1 MRKTMIAVGAVAC
14 VLLPALA
21 FAALPKKD
29 ADYRYCDRPNN
40 CPLTFHT
47 SGTGRKVKELNMYNR
62 CATLPAEYPGVRVK
76 DTGRFSKSGTVEDVL
91 SNEVDFTI
99 KGKFKRAK
107 KAVGTFEL
115 DGGSKR
121 NCDAD
126 PEEFVAKF
134 VPPAE

>member
-1 MRKTMIAVGAVAC
+1 MRKIAAVVAVVAC
-14 VLLPALA
+14 AIPALA

-29 ADYRYCDRPNN
+29 ADYRYCDRPNS

-47 SGTGRKVKELNMYNR
+47 SGTGRKIKDLNMYNR
-62 CATLPAEYPGVRVK
+62 CATLPAEFPGVRVR
-76 DTGRFSKSGTVEDVL
+76 DTGKFSKSGTVEDVL
-91 SNEVDFTI
+91 NNDVNYTI
-99 KGKFKRAK
+99 KGKFRRPK
-107 KAVGTFEL
+107 KAVGTFEV
-115 DGGSKR
+115 DGGPKR